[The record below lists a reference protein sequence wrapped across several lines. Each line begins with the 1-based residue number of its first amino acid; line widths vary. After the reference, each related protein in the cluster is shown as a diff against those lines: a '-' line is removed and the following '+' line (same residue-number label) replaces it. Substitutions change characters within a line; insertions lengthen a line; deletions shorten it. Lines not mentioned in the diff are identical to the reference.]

1 MKFERLPFKQ
11 SVFRYLA
18 IVGVFMVAMV
28 VLKVVEYFALGI
40 AAQNGRQV
48 WMNALAYNL
57 IVASWMALGI
67 GVLYYLIR
75 LFSEKMAVAA
85 VSLLFGVLLLSEIG
99 LTLYQAHNGF
109 LLGSELVARPFG
121 EILLAIKGAMG
132 VVLPMVIII
141 LVLCGFIAIAK
152 WRAGHPTRAT
162 WIVAGVMVLLIL
174 LSLIYCFTKR
184 SISSRAALKPS
195 CISPLPTL
203 KSPAHS

>member
-1 MKFERLPFKQ
+1 MFGLSDNPNKYHIMKFERLPFKQ

-85 VSLLFGVLLLSEIG
+85 GVPDLLPRQSRI
-99 LTLYQAHNGF
+99 
-109 LLGSELVARPFG
+109 
-121 EILLAIKGAMG
+121 
-132 VVLPMVIII
+132 
-141 LVLCGFIAIAK
+141 
-152 WRAGHPTRAT
+152 
-162 WIVAGVMVLLIL
+162 
-174 LSLIYCFTKR
+174 R
-184 SISSRAALKPS
+184 S
-195 CISPLPTL
+195 T
-203 KSPAHS
+203 SPAAAFPGGCC